1 MNPITLRTLE
11 AFPRQ
16 LEAHYAAVPP
26 AFKHWAPP
34 SWDGM
39 PSERLSAIEQ
49 VCHVRDIEVE
59 GYHLRFHRTL
69 NETNP
74 TLGAIDS
81 EALAKERS
89 YATADASAVF
99 AAFRQARAKTI
110 ALVAG
115 FTSEQMAR
123 TAVFDD
129 YGALTLRSLVHFLCS
144 HDQQHLAGL
153 QWLLGKIEASPSPT
167 RSS

>member
-1 MNPITLRTLE
+1 MNPITLSTLE

-16 LEAHYAAVPP
+16 LEAHFAAVPS

-59 GYHLRFHRTL
+59 GYHVRFHRTL

-74 TLGAIDS
+74 TLDAIDS
-81 EALAKERS
+81 EAVAEARS

-99 AAFRQARAKTI
+99 ADFHRARMKTI
-110 ALVAG
+110 AIISG
-115 FTSEQMAR
+115 FTPEQLAR
-123 TAVFDD
+123 TAVFED

-153 QWLLGKIEASPSPT
+153 QWLLGKIAASPSGAP
-167 RSS
+167 